1 MKEAYLPFREYAIK
15 RKYRL
20 NSQSVVFSPTT
31 TEGGPVTFGLSSKSG
46 STQPLLSGRLTVP
59 RERSASVQVE
69 VELAFFMVCS
79 IWSGLITYSVVPS
92 LA

>member
-1 MKEAYLPFREYAIK
+1 M
-15 RKYRL
+15 
-20 NSQSVVFSPTT
+20 VFSPVT
-31 TEGGPVTFGLSSKSG
+31 TEGGPVTVGLSPKSG

-59 RERSASVQVE
+59 SDRPAEVQVE